1 MAFVLALALL
11 LPMLMVQG
19 EAVSAYGMT
28 TSDKVNIR
36 PSIGTSDYIDRLPNG
51 WVAKILE
58 KEVRGSVT
66 WYKVETVTPTFP
78 DRKAQV
84 GYIHGSYFR
93 PFTAAE
99 EASWLVSKPQIYGGS
114 APVVTSP
121 GTTVTDPPSSG
132 WVTEPPSWQ
141 APSGYVKVV
150 KANTNLREQPE
161 GKILGRIPKDKILP
175 YYGDPVIRGAYQWQ
189 YVYFEG
195 LNDYG
200 YIRSDC
206 YAYTTQT
213 GDTAP
218 KPTPADAP
226 TRPVLGYITIT
237 LSGTNLRTEPRD
249 SSRIITR
256 LDKGKVYPYYTTDST
271 WVAGYQWQPIY
282 VAEVNQ
288 IGFIRS
294 DCYTYSDDKGTP
306 TSAPDSMNNPVPSGG
321 QDALTTSENTRLMET
336 PGGAIRTT
344 LGLHTLVKDASFIM
358 SGTGAP
364 HYSVKYGSMTGYIH
378 QSQIRLLT
386 PAESRNWQLYGI
398 LPPDLQP
405 GVTSPPV
412 TGEGGMLRITLPGT
426 NLRKTPGGLSLW
438 KFDVGTL
445 LPFSGSPTYHMGY
458 YWAKVTDSRSGHT
471 GYVRSDC
478 YEIVE
483 GGGTPVVTQPPL
495 PTDPVTGTQGRVKLT
510 LGGVNLRQT
519 PGGTAIASMPKGLEL
534 PYYSAPTYHMGYY
547 WVYVYH
553 QPTNQYGY
561 VRSDCYEIISALP
574 GPGITSAPTDPPTP
588 GVPASGYLKL
598 IKGGVNLRNA
608 PAGNTVAQ
616 LDRDLEL
623 AYFNVTVTSGYTW
636 YQVDSPKGRGWVRSD
651 VIQLI
656 TEPGGGDAPVPTTPP
671 DSSTIGYVI
680 TIKSA
685 INLRQAPASSRILGR
700 VDKNLVFA
708 LTAPVANAS
717 GYNWYQVN
725 SNGTIGYLRG
735 DCVRQLTAAE
745 VADYLAGT
753 MPGTTPPPGGGTDAA
768 GYVITTMTSV
778 NVRESPSLDAR
789 TLGQTT
795 TTGAV
800 FPYESTVT
808 AGGRTWFKIRYQGGT
823 GYLLGSTARMMTV
836 KEYQDWL
843 ATQPTLPP
851 IVPTPTPNPADLSS
865 TAVTVMAKV
874 LLRQTP
880 AGKTLTTIY
889 RQGTVVALQGAT
901 QQTGSYTWYSVRAV
915 GVNGWIRGDMLR
927 ILTKEEEKAYNQ
939 TGDPN
944 APPAASYRRLEIGST
959 GEDVRRLQQ
968 ELSRLGYLRGS
979 YVSGTYDAATRTAVM
994 EYQRAVGLFV
1004 DGIAGNDT
1012 QHKLYNTVPDDTYN
1026 PGTGGTINPT
1036 IYPMEK
1042 VDWYSGDISTFWGK
1056 GETAVLT
1063 DVKTRLSFR
1072 VKRWSGGYHADVEPL
1087 TAEDTNVM
1095 CRVYGVSNA
1104 QQILEKNLY
1113 QRRPVWI
1120 TLKGRSFAASI
1131 YGVPHNYPEGDTI
1144 PNNNF
1149 NGQFCVHFVN
1159 SKLHTSGNVDRDH
1172 QRAINE
1178 AYNAAPSRK

>member
-121 GTTVTDPPSSG
+121 GTTVTDPPSSS

-206 YAYTTQT
+206 YAYTTST
-213 GDTAP
+213 GEATA
-218 KPTPADAP
+218 KPSGAIVTQTPAPSLAGHYAL
-226 TRPVLGYITIT
+226 TA
-237 LSGTNLRTEPRD
+237 
-249 SSRIITR
+249 
-256 LDKGKVYPYYTTDST
+256 
-271 WVAGYQWQPIY
+271 VAGATLHQTENGVQVTSFPLYTQLDI
-282 VAEVNQ
+282 VAYP
-288 IGFIRS
+288 G
-294 DCYTYSDDKGTP
+294 TYSGSYP
-306 TSAPDSMNNPVPSGG
+306 TSGWFRVKSGG
-321 QDALTTSENTRLMET
+321 YE
-336 PGGAIRTT
+336 
-344 LGLHTLVKDASFIM
+344 
-358 SGTGAP
+358 
-364 HYSVKYGSMTGYIH
+364 GYIH
-378 QSQIRLLT
+378 QDKIRVLSEGEADAWLKYRT
-386 PAESRNWQLYGI
+386 LPADMRPG
-398 LPPDLQP
+398 

-574 GPGITSAPTDPPTP
+574 GPGVTSAPTDPPTP

-944 APPAASYRRLEIGST
+944 APPTASYRRLEIGST